1 MSRNVLILSGAVCW
15 TVAAVVAALHAA
27 SGDMLVPAGMAAVL
41 AVWVGLRRHQ
51 LRLLRTTA

>member
-1 MSRNVLILSGAVCW
+1 MPRTVLLLSGAVCW
-15 TVAAVVAALHAA
+15 TLAAFEAAIHAA
-27 SGDMLVPAGMAAVL
+27 SGDLIVPAAMAAVL